1 MIASSK
7 NWSDAPLSTIL
18 MTKLLLLLPWDI
30 IKAEDE
36 VMIIFSTGSSSSA
49 VPNMEQRFDF
59 SSATGPRK
67 EMAGSARRVNG
78 PGRVLHPFVAT
89 VGARSNG
96 RTPFFSSTWDSAG
109 RVAGWTPRTL
119 A

>member
-1 MIASSK
+1 M
-7 NWSDAPLSTIL
+7 
-18 MTKLLLLLPWDI
+18 MTKLFLTLSWDI

-49 VPNMEQRFDF
+49 VPNMQQRFDV

-78 PGRVLHPFVAT
+78 QGRVLHPFVAT
-89 VGARSNG
+89 VGARLNG
-96 RTPFFSSTWDSAG
+96 QTPFFPSTWDSAG
-109 RVAGWTPRTL
+109 RVAG
-119 A
+119 